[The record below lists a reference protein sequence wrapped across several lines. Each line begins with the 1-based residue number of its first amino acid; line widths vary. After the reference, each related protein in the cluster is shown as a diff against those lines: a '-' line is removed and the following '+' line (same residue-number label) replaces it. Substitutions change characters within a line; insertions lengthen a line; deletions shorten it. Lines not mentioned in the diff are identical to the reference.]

1 MLRLFAALALPDA
14 IADPLR
20 SLQQDLTGASWRPRE
35 ALHITLR
42 FFGEIQERVADDLHL
57 ELSQIAS
64 TPLDLCLSGLGS
76 FGEGADLNA
85 VWAGVAPS
93 MPLTGLAQACDLASQ
108 RVGLPRDGR
117 RYIPHVTLAY
127 LRQPAVGTV
136 GQWLA
141 VHSLLQSPVFRVSCL
156 GLYSSHQTSQ
166 GSRYRLE
173 REYELGPAT

>member
-20 SLQQDLTGASWRPRE
+20 SLQQDLAGASWRPRE

-42 FFGEIQERVADDLHL
+42 FFGEVQERVADDLHL

-93 MPLTGLAQACDLASQ
+93 TPLNRLAQACDLASQ
-108 RVGLPRDGR
+108 RVGLRRDGR

-127 LRQPAVGTV
+127 LRRTPPQAVARWMSNCGPVTSSSFQV
-136 GQWLA
+136 GQ
-141 VHSLLQSPVFRVSCL
+141 F
-156 GLYSSHQTSQ
+156 GLYSSQLAPS
-166 GSRYRLE
+166 GSHYQLEQVYRLT
-173 REYELGPAT
+173 A